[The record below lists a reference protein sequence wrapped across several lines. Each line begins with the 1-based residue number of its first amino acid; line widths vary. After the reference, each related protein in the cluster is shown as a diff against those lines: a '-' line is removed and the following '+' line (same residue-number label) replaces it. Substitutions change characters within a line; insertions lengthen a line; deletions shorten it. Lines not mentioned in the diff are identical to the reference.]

1 MRCKRSRLRA
11 TVSIV
16 VCPEVARDDATAAAK
31 RYCSSRA
38 GEARL
43 PARLAG
49 ENVVN
54 PLPDKSIIARLR
66 YLQTLDTGA
75 VTTTMSGG

>member
-1 MRCKRSRLRA
+1 MCCKRSRLRA

-16 VCPEVARDDATAAAK
+16 VCPEVARDIAAAK
-31 RYCSSRA
+31 HRCSYWA

-49 ENVVN
+49 ENVLN
-54 PLPDKSIIARLR
+54 PSSDKSILARLR
-66 YLQTLDTGA
+66 YLRTLDTGA
-75 VTTTMSGG
+75 ITATMSGG